1 MQTGTILILTHNDNG
16 YHLGVSTE
24 WSEQALAELRGA
36 GYRRG
41 LARARVID
49 FLDAQD
55 CCVGAQEIHSELVAR
70 GERVGLASVYR
81 VLDVLAEKRLVQRV
95 DLGDGV
101 TRFEPLRDTVEHH
114 HHIVCDDCGR
124 IEPFADQ
131 RLERVLRDVE
141 ESSGYAVVGHDIVLR
156 GACSACR

>member
-1 MQTGTILILTHNDNG
+1 MRNDNG
-16 YHLGVSTE
+16 YHLLVSE
-24 WSEQALAELRGA
+24 IAWSNRALSELRAA

-41 LARARVID
+41 LARKRVID
-49 FLDAQD
+49 YLDAQD
-55 CCVGAQEIHSELVAR
+55 CCVGAQEIHRELVAR

-81 VLDVLAEKRLVQRV
+81 VLEVLAEKRLVQRV

-101 TRFEPLRDTVEHH
+101 TRFEAVRDDDEHH

-141 ESSGYAVVGHDIVLR
+141 KGSGYAVAGHDIVLR
-156 GACSACR
+156 GACSECR

>member
-1 MQTGTILILTHNDNG
+1 LSRTVTIFV
-16 YHLGVSTE
+16 VSTP
-24 WSEQALAELRGA
+24 WSEQALAELRAA

-41 LARARVID
+41 LARARVIE
-49 FLDAQD
+49 FLDTQD
-55 CCVGAQEIHSELVAR
+55 CCAGAQEIHRELIAR

-81 VLDVLAEKRLVQRV
+81 VLDELAEKRLAQRV

-101 TRFEPLRDTVEHH
+101 TRFEAVRDSVEHH

-141 ESSGYAVVGHDIVLR
+141 KGSGYAVAGHDIVLR
-156 GACSACR
+156 GACSECR